1 MTQESNNKNLLV
13 LKELPELADK
23 INAVFF
29 DFPIELQQRILDTE
43 QEKLRTFFMIQGWA
57 NDNQNDA
64 LKSLLIDQIA
74 QSERNINKL
83 NEELNNE

>member
-57 NDNQNDA
+57 NDNRNDA
-64 LKSLLIDQIA
+64 PADKSA
-74 QSERNINKL
+74 
-83 NEELNNE
+83 

>member
-1 MTQESNNKNLLV
+1 MTQESNNKNLLI
-13 LKELPELADK
+13 LKELPELAEK

-57 NDNQNDA
+57 SEYQNDA

-74 QSERNINKL
+74 QAERNINKL